1 MGYLKWSDRYS
12 VQIEEI
18 DEQHKKLIN
27 LINEMYD
34 AMQAGKGRDIIDT
47 VIDEFVDYTVYHF
60 NTEER
65 LLWQHGY
72 PNYDDHKEMHDH
84 IAKKA
89 RELKKTSDDKGNKP
103 SNIEVMLLMTNWLNT
118 HILEE
123 DRKYVPYIA
132 SKEKS

>member
-12 VQIEEI
+12 VEIVEI

-34 AMQAGKGRDIIDT
+34 AMQAGKGREIIDT

-60 NTEER
+60 DTEER
-65 LLWQHGY
+65 LLRQHGY

-89 RELKKTSDDKGNKP
+89 RELKKNLDKGDKP
-103 SNIEVMLLMTNWLNT
+103 SNIDVMLLMTNWLNT

-123 DRKYVPYIA
+123 DRKYVPHIA
-132 SKEKS
+132 SKEIP

>member
-12 VQIEEI
+12 VQIVEI

-34 AMQAGKGRDIIDT
+34 AMQDGKGREIIDT

-60 NTEER
+60 KTEER
-65 LLWQHGY
+65 LLRQHGY

-89 RELKKTSDDKGNKP
+89 RDLKKNLDKGNKP
-103 SNIEVMLLMTNWLNT
+103 SNIDVMLLMTNWLNT

-123 DRKYVPYIA
+123 DRKYVPHIA
-132 SKEKS
+132 SKEIP

>member
-1 MGYLKWSDRYS
+1 MGYLKWSNRYS
-12 VQIEEI
+12 VHIVEI

-34 AMQAGKGRDIIDT
+34 AMQAGKGREIIDI
-47 VIDEFVDYTVYHF
+47 VLDEFVDYTVFHF

-65 LLWQHGY
+65 LLRQHGY
-72 PNYDDHKEMHDH
+72 PNYDDHKDMHDH

-89 RELKKTSDDKGNKP
+89 RELKKTLDKRNKP
-103 SNIEVMLLMTNWLNT
+103 SSIDVMLLMTNWLNT

-132 SKEKS
+132 SKEQT

>member
-12 VQIEEI
+12 VQIVEI

-34 AMQAGKGRDIIDT
+34 AMQDGKGREIIDT

-60 NTEER
+60 NAEER
-65 LLWQHGY
+65 LLRQHGY

-89 RELKKTSDDKGNKP
+89 RDLKKNLDKGNKP
-103 SNIEVMLLMTNWLNT
+103 SNIDVMLLMTNWLNT

-123 DRKYVPYIA
+123 DRKYVPHIA
-132 SKEKS
+132 SKEIP

>member
-1 MGYLKWSDRYS
+1 MGYLKWSNRYS
-12 VQIEEI
+12 VHIVEI

-34 AMQAGKGRDIIDT
+34 AMQAGKGREIIDI
-47 VIDEFVDYTVYHF
+47 VLDEFVDYTVFHF

-65 LLWQHGY
+65 LLRQHSY
-72 PNYDDHKEMHDH
+72 PNYDDHKDMHDH
-84 IAKKA
+84 IANKA
-89 RELKKTSDDKGNKP
+89 RELKKTLDKRNKP
-103 SNIEVMLLMTNWLNT
+103 SSIDVMLLMTNWLNT

-132 SKEKS
+132 LKEKS

>member
-12 VQIEEI
+12 VQVVEI
-18 DEQHKKLIN
+18 DEQHKKLIS

-34 AMQAGKGRDIIDT
+34 AMQVGKGREIIDN
-47 VIDEFVDYTVYHF
+47 VIDEFVDYTDYHF

-65 LLWQHGY
+65 LLLQYGY
-72 PNYDDHKEMHDH
+72 PSYADHKEMHDH

-89 RELKKTSDDKGNKP
+89 RELKKTLDNGNKP
-103 SNIEVMLLMTNWLNT
+103 SNIDVMLLMINWLNT

-123 DRKYVPYIA
+123 DRKYIFYIA
-132 SKEKS
+132 PKERP